1 MANMG
6 VDSLKNNLTN
16 PARTYLWDVLIPV
29 PVGNGDSTTYQIRAQ
44 SSEIPTRSNKPIDI
58 PYKQTAGIMVAG
70 KLNYGDHSWT
80 CTFIE
85 GEDKKVWDAIFS
97 WQQLIV
103 DNVAGIGVG
112 DPLYKTDAYI
122 TLLKVTGDTFM
133 KLKMKGA
140 WISNIDKTPL
150 SYATEETIKYA
161 VTFTYDSVEDAS

>member
-6 VDSLKNNLTN
+6 IDSLKNNLTN

-29 PVGNGDSTTYQIRAQ
+29 PIGNGDTTTYTIRAQ
-44 SSEIPTRSNKPIDI
+44 SSEIPSRSNKPIEI
-58 PYKQTAGIMVAG
+58 PYKQTAGVWVAG
-70 KLNYGDHSWT
+70 KLAYDHSWS

-85 GEDKKVWDAIFS
+85 GEDKKVFDAIFS

-103 DNVAGIGVG
+103 HNVAGIGVG

-140 WISNIDKTPL
+140 WVSNLDKTAL
-150 SYATEETIKYA
+150 SYSNEDTIKYG
-161 VTFTYDSVEDAS
+161 VTFTFDSVEDAS